1 MVVSTNLETR
11 FATLVILRGSVK
23 MLRATKKLIRRLF
36 FFNMKKAKNQ
46 RRLVIIVALIGVYY
60 LGKHSS
66 SLNLRASES
75 GEKRILRDPPFRSTK
90 SVVPRRSGKQQPQK
104 RPSLYFGDL
113 LKSGR
118 NSRNDNLKILQK
130 IPSDGVHRAEQI
142 VVKSTELAYRLQVGK
157 SVASKPE
164 EVTPPFAAGQTDQ
177 QVKNSKQTVQNRNKS
192 IEQLQGT
199 SQIQN
204 ASRNSDAANQLAPIQ
219 TDVSPTPNA
228 NQVNLADKITD
239 SKSKSKPTPQA
250 SSLSEQTTK
259 PTASQTVSTEG
270 STAGTSEFAATN
282 TTTAQSKIANPDEVN
297 RHLQNLLKDKKI
309 FGFADKNITEQLQS
323 MDILRTESYS
333 KFLKYQISKRTE
345 LPIKLNS
352 QNNGDLYKYGY
363 SKVTSDKIPLLRS
376 LPDNRDPR

>member
-1 MVVSTNLETR
+1 MVSTNFETR
-11 FATLVILRGSVK
+11 ITTLVTLRGSVK

-36 FFNMKKAKNQ
+36 FTNMKKAKNQ

-90 SVVPRRSGKQQPQK
+90 SVVPRRSGKQQPK
-104 RPSLYFGDL
+104 LRPSLYFGDL

-118 NSRNDNLKILQK
+118 NSNDNLKILQK
-130 IPSDGVHRAEQI
+130 RPSDGVHRAEQM
-142 VVKSTELAYRLQVGK
+142 VVKSTELAYRSQGGK

-192 IEQLQGT
+192 IEQLKGT
-199 SQIQN
+199 SQIQIG
-204 ASRNSDAANQLAPIQ
+204 SRNSDAANQLAPIQ

-309 FGFADKNITEQLQS
+309 FGFADKNITERLQS

-345 LPIKLNS
+345 LPNS
-352 QNNGDLYKYGY
+352 QNNGDFYKYGF
-363 SKVTSDKIPLLRS
+363 SKATSDKIPLLRS